1 MSSASD
7 EKRGAGSMDAAAG
20 AAVWAVAPRTFNDK
34 RRNFVPS
41 IPEVAVASIVACM
54 MRVLVWSAIPISLI
68 MVGIIRLAPKPIPLS
83 DPSPKTMI
91 MCRLPVAWLS
101 RPATAVRI

>member
-1 MSSASD
+1 MSSKLWRNVAL
-7 EKRGAGSMDAAAG
+7 AGVAAAG

-41 IPEVAVASIVACM
+41 IPEVWYAHRGLHDAGSGF
-54 MRVLVWSAIPISLI
+54 LVGYTDIADYGG
-68 MVGIIRLAPKPIPLS
+68 GIIRLAPKPIPLS